1 MPKLT
6 PRKLC
11 DLVVQ
16 ALDDGKAEDIKSVD
30 VRKLTSI
37 ADFMVI
43 ATGRSSRQV
52 KGLADRVL
60 EAGRDHDLKPLGV
73 EGESAAE
80 WILVDFGDVIVH
92 AIILTESD
100 EALKKAAPDD
110 ARFATASDATYGLE
124 HLKLSPQETRVAI
137 AMDGT
142 KTISDLL
149 ALFDQVPPRVIRGL
163 AAGLFC
169 LHLTHLKGRGPAR
182 ARNISFF

>member
-1 MPKLT
+1 VPERRRSDNESRMPKLT

-60 EAGRDHDLKPLGV
+60 EAGRDHQLKPLGV

-92 AIILTESD
+92 VMQPETRLFYQLEKLW
-100 EALKKAAPDD
+100 EAPKRVRAAAAAAP
-110 ARFATASDATYGLE
+110 A
-124 HLKLSPQETRVAI
+124 K
-137 AMDGT
+137 
-142 KTISDLL
+142 
-149 ALFDQVPPRVIRGL
+149 
-163 AAGLFC
+163 
-169 LHLTHLKGRGPAR
+169 
-182 ARNISFF
+182 